1 MKIFASHNPDS
12 GIRHHSSAGGVFSI
26 IAENI
31 IRQGGVVYG
40 VSFDDNWNIS
50 HHRATCPEDLI
61 KFQGSKYAYSKI
73 GDSLKHALKDLNG
86 GRRVLYSGTPCQ
98 IAALKKICNDDDN
111 LLTIEVVCHGAP
123 EHIFWERYLN
133 EICKKLRKSKTDIVS
148 ISFRDKRTG
157 WKNYSF
163 TIEFKDGS
171 IFTEKHDKNLYMRAF
186 LSDYILKDGCYR
198 CPFKH
203 PSGTKADITIGD
215 LWGIGELSKEI
226 DNDLG
231 TTLVITNTH
240 KGENSIEEIPIDAIL
255 SFKDVIKYN
264 PALVRPAFAPKNLD
278 QFRGSIKTDPNI
290 LLTFKKFTQ
299 PSLYKKLKDITVL
312 PLKCLFK
319 LLVNNKLDH
328 N

>member
-1 MKIFASHNPDS
+1 MKIFASHNPDCRV
-12 GIRHHSSAGGVFSI
+12 RHQSSAGGVFYI
-26 IAENI
+26 IAENV
-31 IRQGGVVYG
+31 IRQGGAVYG
-40 VSFDDNWNIS
+40 VAFDNNWNIS
-50 HHRATCPEDLI
+50 HQRAICPEDLI
-61 KFQGSKYAYSKI
+61 KFQGSKYAFSNI
-73 GDSLKHALKDLNG
+73 GDSMKQAVEDLNG

-231 TTLVITNTH
+231 TTLVIANTT
-240 KGENSIEEIPIDAIL
+240 KGEKSVSEIPVDATL
-255 SFKDVIKYN
+255 SFNDVAKYN
-264 PALVRPAFAPKNLD
+264 PALIRTALPPKKLL
-278 QFRGSIKTDPNI
+278 QFKERVKIDANV
-290 LLTFKKFTQ
+290 LHVFKKFTA
-299 PSLYKKLKDITVL
+299 PPLYRKLRNLAVFPIKYL
-312 PLKCLFK
+312 SR
-319 LLVNNKLDH
+319 LLVK
-328 N
+328 